1 MNFKKTW
8 FSTYVQF
15 CFHWWN
21 IIGIGTV
28 FLIRA
33 GESLK
38 KKRKRLC
45 LELGV
50 WEEAGCIGA
59 EYADVPL
66 VFGKRGGI
74 AAFLCLEVL
83 R

>member
-1 MNFKKTW
+1 
-8 FSTYVQF
+8 
-15 CFHWWN
+15 
-21 IIGIGTV
+21 
-28 FLIRA
+28 
-33 GESLK
+33 
-38 KKRKRLC
+38 
-45 LELGV
+45 V